1 MAKGSYFICIIALK
15 EEARIA
21 GSRGEVAVASA
32 VVREESWLWQV
43 FSLPNAQEQAKT
55 LIKSLQ
61 LLWYVMS
68 KASCLVQ
75 LSTLPPHP

>member
-32 VVREESWLWQV
+32 VVREESWLWQMFFITECPRAGENSNKISSAFV
-43 FSLPNAQEQAKT
+43 
-55 LIKSLQ
+55 
-61 LLWYVMS
+61 VRD
-68 KASCLVQ
+68 V
-75 LSTLPPHP
+75 